1 MRSGN
6 TGNEFLVRQ
15 IKCLP
20 LHSNAEKFS
29 KFRQLERLAFHRQ
42 SKDEELEG
50 IFSLQNP
57 YYRNSKD
64 LTHLS

>member
-6 TGNEFLVRQ
+6 TGNEFLVWQ
-15 IKCLP
+15 NKCLP

-29 KFRQLERLAFHRQ
+29 FRQLERLAFNRQ
-42 SKDEELEG
+42 SKDEKLEG
-50 IFSLQNP
+50 IFFLQNP

>member
-15 IKCLP
+15 NKCLP

-29 KFRQLERLAFHRQ
+29 KFRQLERLAFNRQ

-50 IFSLQNP
+50 IFFSSKSL
-57 YYRNSKD
+57 
-64 LTHLS
+64 L